1 MYLLFIGC
9 LSVCSFLRVSC
20 HNKNK
25 QFKILKE
32 KINQKERETGMD
44 LIVNNHNNHM
54 IMIIILIITLQ
65 QRLADVIRCFFMLN
79 MFLF

>member
-32 KINQKERETGMD
+32 KINQRERETGMD

-65 QRLADVIRCFFMLN
+65 QRLADVIRC
-79 MFLF
+79 